1 MNHWVGWQDIVT
13 RLEAALQH
21 MRPCAADYQ
30 WMGAEEVYTDV
41 YDRLQDCRT
50 RAERKMRETGEK
62 TCRRDV
68 KFDIFRVP
76 PRSNLTSAVAAAA
89 ARPAA
94 SVAEGEEDGE
104 DGGKEDHE
112 TSAAAEAAEAR
123 AHAALGQGFGQ
134 RYRDV
139 ARDLYFS
146 DEDSDD
152 SSGDDP
158 GGPPIHGTYRWY
170 EQQES
175 RSRRRA
181 LPKQPIAPEQGVET
195 PSRNLSRNLY
205 ADGDEDIEVP
215 SDFSL

>member
-1 MNHWVGWQDIVT
+1 MGWQDIVA

-30 WMGAEEVYTDV
+30 WMGAEDVYTDV

-62 TCRRDV
+62 TSRRDV

-104 DGGKEDHE
+104 DGEKEQHE
-112 TSAAAEAAEAR
+112 SSDAQEAR
-123 AHAALGQGFGQ
+123 AHAALGQSFGQ

-139 ARDLYFS
+139 AKDLYFS

-152 SSGDDP
+152 SSGDDS

-175 RSRRRA
+175 RIRRRQ
-181 LPKQPIAPEQGVET
+181 LQKQLIAPEERVET
-195 PSRNLSRNLY
+195 PPRNLSRNHY